1 MTLDQ
6 LQTFKTVAAVK
17 SFRDA
22 AVALHLSQPAV
33 SKQIQALEAE
43 LAQRLF
49 ERGKKAQ
56 LTVAGTALL
65 KHVEHLSQIIT
76 EAKEEIADLGEI
88 RGGRLAIGA
97 AHSIAT
103 YVLPNLVE
111 TYRTRYPGVKLSIEA
126 GWSVELTRRVAT
138 YDLDFGLIVII
149 SPEFERFPKVEFVP
163 LATTDLLF
171 VVSPENPLAREKR
184 MNWEDLN
191 DVSWILN
198 QEGCVYRSYVE
209 KRLKERGQTMKVE
222 VEVIGLE
229 LQKKLTQLGLGI
241 ALLPRNFVKSELQQG
256 TLRALNVGGEKLQTY
271 SYLVFRTDRYV
282 HGAMKAF
289 LKLLQENF
297 APAKKLLERVVA

>member
-103 YVLPNLVE
+103 YVLPNLIE

-138 YDLDFGLIVII
+138 YDLDFGLIVTI
-149 SPEFERFPKVEFVP
+149 SPEFERFLKVEFVP

-171 VVSPENPLAREKR
+171 VVSPENPLARQKR

-191 DVSWILN
+191 DVPWILN

-256 TLRALNVGGEKLQTY
+256 TLRALSVGGERLQ
-271 SYLVFRTDRYV
+271 LFILGV
-282 HGAMKAF
+282 
-289 LKLLQENF
+289 
-297 APAKKLLERVVA
+297 